1 MTLPPPPEPAASP
14 SGATLVE
21 RLEVVLRFGAQVLRA
36 GDPAFR
42 VRQAMSAV
50 ARGQGL
56 EGVSVQMGLG
66 GIIGTA
72 RQREETATLFREVGT
87 PGVNA
92 ARISAL
98 YELARDTSAGVE
110 PPELAARLE
119 SIEAARPRYSVAGT
133 GAAVGAACGAF
144 ALLSGGA
151 GLEVLAAAV
160 GAGVGQSVRSVF
172 LRRGFNQYA
181 VTAVCG
187 LIAAAAYCLVAALAR
202 HAGFGAARHAAG
214 FISSVLFL
222 VPGFPLI
229 AALLDLLHYETAAAL
244 TRLAYATTLLLSA
257 ALGLSV
263 VVAVVGFSVEAAPP
277 ADVLSV
283 PVRVLVRAVASL
295 VGACGFA
302 ILFNGSWRNV
312 WHVGALAVVGNEI
325 RLGLRDAGMALP
337 GATLAGAL
345 AVGLTASL
353 ARRWFREPRIALTV
367 PGVIMMVPGLYA
379 FQMLVLFNQ
388 GEILAGMAA
397 AVSVGFVVGAMA
409 IGLVAARF
417 VSEPEW
423 ASC

>member
-1 MTLPPPPEPAASP
+1 MTLPSAPERAAFL
-14 SGATLVE
+14 SGATVVE
-21 RLEVVLRFGAQVLRA
+21 RLDVVLRFGAQVLRA

-42 VRQAMSAV
+42 VRQAMATV
-50 ARGQGL
+50 ARSQGL
-56 EGVSVQMGLG
+56 ERLSLQMGLG
-66 GIIGTA
+66 GIFGTA
-72 RQREETATLFREVGT
+72 RHGGETATVLREVGT

-92 ARISAL
+92 WRISAL
-98 YELARDTSAGVE
+98 YELARDTPAGAG
-110 PPELAARLE
+110 PSELEARLQA
-119 SIEAARPRYSVAGT
+119 IDGAMPRYSVAAT
-133 GAAVGAACGAF
+133 AAAVGAACGAF
-144 ALLSGGA
+144 AVLNGGA
-151 GLEVLAAAV
+151 GVEVAAAAV
-160 GAGVGQSVRSVF
+160 GAGVGQCARSIL
-172 LRRGFNQYA
+172 LRRRLNQYA
-181 VTAVCG
+181 VTALCG
-187 LIAAAAYCLVAALAR
+187 LIAAGVYCLAALLAR
-202 HAGFGAARHAAG
+202 YAGFGAARHAAG

-222 VPGFPLI
+222 VPGFPAI
-229 AALLDLLHYETAAAL
+229 AALLDILHYETAAAL

-263 VVAVVGFSVEAAPP
+263 VVALVGFTVEKAPP
-277 ADVLSV
+277 AVALAV
-283 PVRVLVRAVASL
+283 PMRVLVRGAASL

-337 GATLAGAL
+337 GATLVGAV
-345 AVGLTASL
+345 AVGLAASL

-388 GEILAGMAA
+388 GEIVAGMAA

-409 IGLVAARF
+409 TGLAVARF

-423 ASC
+423 AKG